1 MTSKAARENWSN
13 IQTSVFPSTIVPR
26 CLSKILAVEL
36 KEPIRSLRLLKKR
49 NLVSR
54 KLSKLSKL
62 AVFKCQTQINLLA
75 MKGWVQYDT
84 PFLPRLI
91 VHIGNQ
97 SSTKKSMTQANWW
110 NLQRMTGVF
119 EFCCSAYDMIQ
130 RDLADKFANFWSL
143 KNAFRQK
150 VPPCST
156 VNYHLLVMWG
166 SGSGED
172 NDGSGTYWERTWKIL
187 CFARC

>member
-1 MTSKAARENWSN
+1 M
-13 IQTSVFPSTIVPR
+13 PR

-97 SSTKKSMTQANWW
+97 SSTKKSMTQAN
-110 NLQRMTGVF
+110 
-119 EFCCSAYDMIQ
+119 
-130 RDLADKFANFWSL
+130 
-143 KNAFRQK
+143 
-150 VPPCST
+150 
-156 VNYHLLVMWG
+156 
-166 SGSGED
+166 
-172 NDGSGTYWERTWKIL
+172 
-187 CFARC
+187 